1 MSLEYITAT
10 YGYWALLF
18 GTFFEGETI
27 VVMGGLLANFG
38 YLDLPLVILVSF
50 IGSLIGDQFY
60 FFIGRYK
67 GKEFLS
73 KRPLWKARSDKIQS
87 HLDRYRIAL
96 MIGFRFM
103 YGFRNIIPL
112 MFGASRVKTS
122 HFFVCNV
129 IGAMVWAITIGTG
142 GYLFGEAFGTII
154 GDIKRYQY
162 RAFSIVIVVGAVVWL
177 VYFYRRKKQKLLSL
191 KPAEKIQRLNTIE
204 PAGVFLKDD
213 KD

>member
-1 MSLEYITAT
+1 MSLEYITAE
-10 YGYWALLF
+10 YGYWALLV
-18 GTFFEGETI
+18 GTFFEGETV

-38 YLDLPLVILVSF
+38 YLNLSFVILVSF
-50 IGSLIGDQFY
+50 IGSLIGDQFF

-67 GKEFLS
+67 GQEFLS
-73 KRPLWKARSDKIQS
+73 KRPLWKARSEKVQS
-87 HLDRYRIAL
+87 YIEGYRTAF

-129 IGAMVWAITIGTG
+129 IGALAWAVTIGTG
-142 GYLFGEAFGTII
+142 GYLFGSAFGKII

-162 RAFSIVIVVGAVVWL
+162 RALGIVIVAGAAIWL
-177 VYFYRRKKQKLLSL
+177 LHFYRRKKQKSLSL
-191 KPAEKIQRLNTIE
+191 TYAEDTQRFHQ
-204 PAGVFLKDD
+204 AGASLKDE